1 LVLQEFSNNH
11 RRNIIMRLLSR
22 MAWVLSA
29 LIVGA
34 SSALATETMGPV
46 TDDIG
51 VVKIR
56 KGAPMFIGGYWTLSG
71 PDVGL
76 GLDQKRGVELAFDD
90 WNNEVVGHKI
100 RLIAEDSQC
109 NAEGGQI
116 ATTKLAS
123 NRNIVAVVG
132 PDCSSSATPGAP
144 ILWKA
149 GIVNVGTS
157 TTAPALTAPD
167 RKPGYHGY
175 LRTIYNDLAQG
186 AGDAE
191 YFYNVLECKTLA
203 TIHDGSP
210 YAEQL
215 VRVAEKEF
223 EKLGGEVVA
232 AEAVTPTDVD
242 MRPMLTGVATSSPCV
257 LYYPIFVAASA
268 QITRQVREISGL
280 EETIVVS
287 GPTCMTPGF
296 YEAAGESA
304 RGLRFTSVDNTSADA
319 LGADYPRMLQ
329 AYRDTYGE
337 NPTQAY
343 HVNAYDAGAILL
355 MAIEKVAVTDDK
367 GDTYIGRMAL
377 RDALFA
383 TKGFDG
389 MGGPIECGE
398 HGDCAGFAFAVYQIT
413 DPDPSTFNIG
423 TNPEKIYP

>member
-1 LVLQEFSNNH
+1 
-11 RRNIIMRLLSR
+11 M
-22 MAWVLSA
+22 
-29 LIVGA
+29 
-34 SSALATETMGPV
+34 
-46 TDDIG
+46 
-51 VVKIR
+51 
-56 KGAPMFIGGYWTLSG
+56 
-71 PDVGL
+71 
-76 GLDQKRGVELAFDD
+76 
-90 WNNEVVGHKI
+90 
-100 RLIAEDSQC
+100 
-109 NAEGGQI
+109 
-116 ATTKLAS
+116 
-123 NRNIVAVVG
+123 
-132 PDCSSSATPGAP
+132 
-144 ILWKA
+144 
-149 GIVNVGTS
+149 
-157 TTAPALTAPD
+157 
-167 RKPGYHGY
+167 
-175 LRTIYNDLAQG
+175 
-186 AGDAE
+186 
-191 YFYNVLECKTLA
+191 LECKTLA

-215 VRVAEKEF
+215 VRVAENEF

-329 AYRDTYGE
+329 AYRDEYGE

-355 MAIEKVAVTDDK
+355 MAIEKVAVKDDK

-383 TKGFDG
+383 TKGFAG

-413 DPDPSTFNIG
+413 DPDPLTFNIG

>member
-1 LVLQEFSNNH
+1 
-11 RRNIIMRLLSR
+11 MKRLTR
-22 MAWVLSA
+22 VFWVLSA
-29 LIVGA
+29 LVVGA
-34 SSALATETMGPV
+34 TSALAAETMGPV
-46 TDDIG
+46 TDEIG

-56 KGAPMFIGGYWTLSG
+56 QGAPMFIGGYWTLSG

-100 RLIAEDSQC
+100 RLIAEDGQC

-116 ATTKLAS
+116 AATKLAS

-149 GIVNVGTS
+149 GIVNIGTS

-167 RKPGYHGY
+167 RKQGYHGY

-186 AGDAE
+186 AGDAA
-191 YFYNVLECKTLA
+191 YFKNVLECQTLA
-203 TIHDGSP
+203 TVHDGSP

-223 EKLGGEVVA
+223 EMLGGEVVA

-242 MRPMLTGVATSSPCV
+242 MRPMLTGVATNKPCV
-257 LYYPIFVAASA
+257 LYYPIFVAAAA
-268 QITRQVREISGL
+268 QITRQVQEISGL
-280 EETIVVS
+280 EDTIVIS
-287 GPTCMTPGF
+287 GPTAMTPGF

-329 AYRDTYGE
+329 AYRDKYGE

-343 HVNAYDAGAILL
+343 HVNAYDAGAILM
-355 MAIEKVAVTDDK
+355 MAIEKVAVKDDK
-367 GDTYIGRMAL
+367 GDTYIGRKAL
-377 RDALFA
+377 RDALFE
-383 TKGFDG
+383 TEGFAG
-389 MGGPIECGE
+389 MGGPIECNE

-413 DPDPSTFNIG
+413 DPDPSTFDIG
-423 TNPEKIYP
+423 TNPKKIYP

>member
-1 LVLQEFSNNH
+1 
-11 RRNIIMRLLSR
+11 MRTLTR

-29 LIVGA
+29 LVVGA
-34 SSALATETMGPV
+34 TSAFAVETMGPV
-46 TDDIG
+46 TDEIG

-56 KGAPMFIGGYWTLSG
+56 NGAPMFIGGYWTLSG

-100 RLIAEDSQC
+100 RLIAEDGQC

-116 ATTKLAS
+116 AATKLAS

-149 GIVNVGTS
+149 GIVNIGTS

-186 AGDAE
+186 AGDAA
-191 YFYNVLECKTLA
+191 YFKNVLECETLA
-203 TIHDGSP
+203 TVHDGSP

-223 EKLGGEVVA
+223 EMLGGTVVA

-242 MRPMLTGVATSSPCV
+242 MRPMLTGVATNTPCV
-257 LYYPIFVAASA
+257 LYYPIFVAAAA
-268 QITRQVREISGL
+268 QITRQVEEISGL
-280 EETIVVS
+280 EDTIVIS
-287 GPTCMTPGF
+287 GPTAMTPGF

-304 RGLRFTSVDNTSADA
+304 RGLRFTSVDNTSAEA

-329 AYRDTYGE
+329 AYRDKYGE

-343 HVNAYDAGAILL
+343 HVNAYDAGAILM
-355 MAIEKVAVTDDK
+355 MAIEKVAVKDDK
-367 GDTYIGRMAL
+367 GDTYIGRKAL

-383 TKGFDG
+383 TEGFAG
-389 MGGPIECGE
+389 MGGPIECNE

-413 DPDPSTFNIG
+413 DPDPSTFDIG
-423 TNPEKIYP
+423 TNPKKIYP

>member
-1 LVLQEFSNNH
+1 
-11 RRNIIMRLLSR
+11 MRTLTR

-29 LIVGA
+29 MVVGA
-34 SSALATETMGPV
+34 TSALAAETMGPV

-100 RLIAEDSQC
+100 RLVAEDGQC

-116 ATTKLAS
+116 AATKLAS

-149 GIVNVGTS
+149 GIVNIGTS

-186 AGDAE
+186 AGDAA
-191 YFYNVLECKTLA
+191 YFKNVLECQTLA
-203 TIHDGSP
+203 TVHDGSP

-223 EKLGGEVVA
+223 EMLGGEVVA

-242 MRPMLTGVATSSPCV
+242 MRPMLTGVATNTPCV
-257 LYYPIFVAASA
+257 LYYPIFVAAAA
-268 QITRQVREISGL
+268 QITRQVEEISGL
-280 EETIVVS
+280 EDTIVIS
-287 GPTCMTPGF
+287 GPTAMTPGF

-329 AYRDTYGE
+329 AYRDKYGE

-343 HVNAYDAGAILL
+343 HVNAYDAGAILM
-355 MAIEKVAVTDDK
+355 MAIEKVAVKDDK
-367 GDTYIGRMAL
+367 GDTYIGRKAL
-377 RDALFA
+377 RDALFE
-383 TKGFDG
+383 TEGFAG
-389 MGGPIECGE
+389 MGGPIECNE
-398 HGDCAGFAFAVYQIT
+398 HGDCAGFAFAVYEIT
-413 DPDPSTFNIG
+413 DPDPATFDIG
-423 TNPEKIYP
+423 TNPRKIYP

>member
-1 LVLQEFSNNH
+1 
-11 RRNIIMRLLSR
+11 MRTLTR

-29 LIVGA
+29 LVVGA
-34 SSALATETMGPV
+34 TSALAAETMGPV

-100 RLIAEDSQC
+100 RLVAEDGQC

-116 ATTKLAS
+116 AATKLAS

-149 GIVNVGTS
+149 GIVNIGTS

-186 AGDAE
+186 AGDAA
-191 YFYNVLECKTLA
+191 YFKNVLECETLA
-203 TIHDGSP
+203 TVHDGSP

-223 EKLGGEVVA
+223 EMLGGTVVA

-242 MRPMLTGVATSSPCV
+242 MRPMLTGVATNTPCV
-257 LYYPIFVAASA
+257 LYYPIFVAAAA
-268 QITRQVREISGL
+268 QITRQVEEISGL
-280 EETIVVS
+280 EDTIVIS
-287 GPTCMTPGF
+287 GPTAMTPGF

-329 AYRDTYGE
+329 AYRDKYGE

-343 HVNAYDAGAILL
+343 HVNAYDAGAILM
-355 MAIEKVAVTDDK
+355 MAIEKVAVKDDK
-367 GDTYIGRMAL
+367 GDTYIGRKAL
-377 RDALFA
+377 RDALFE
-383 TKGFDG
+383 TEGFAG
-389 MGGPIECGE
+389 MGGPIECNE
-398 HGDCAGFAFAVYQIT
+398 HGDCAGFAFAVYEIT
-413 DPDPSTFNIG
+413 DPDPATFDIG
-423 TNPEKIYP
+423 TNPRKIYP